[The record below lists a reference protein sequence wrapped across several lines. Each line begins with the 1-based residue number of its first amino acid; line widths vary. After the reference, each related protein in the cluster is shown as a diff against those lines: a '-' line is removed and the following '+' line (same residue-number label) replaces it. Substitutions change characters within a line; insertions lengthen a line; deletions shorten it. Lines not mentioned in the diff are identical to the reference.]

1 MTEIQIDIDTDEI
14 LKDVEEMTTPVA
26 PTPVE
31 AGKYEITA
39 QEIMQKEIKIKS
51 NLVVPILPSVGVVSL
66 AGSSDTGKS
75 CLLRQLAVSIVQGDS
90 DFIQFKIN
98 PKHKSVIFVASEDNE
113 EDTSIL
119 LHKHA
124 LKCAPEQL
132 QGLRFIF
139 EIDNLL
145 EKLNDSLENKS
156 ADLVII
162 DCFADIFAGD
172 LKNTSDIRACLHKY
186 KELSER
192 HKCLI
197 IFLHHTGKRTE
208 NKEPNKNN
216 LLSGQGFEGK
226 MRLVIELRA
235 DLNNANIRHL
245 CIVKGNYLPAKFKN
259 QSFEL
264 YFDENSLTFTS
275 TGNRIPFE
283 QLAKKEDD
291 EGKAKYLEAVRL
303 KAEGKTHDE
312 IAEAFGYD
320 GEQRRAIISKLITK
334 GNKNGWNN
342 EAYITD

>member
-51 NLVVPILPSVGVVSL
+51 NLVVPILPSVGVVAL

-75 CLLRQLAVSIVQGDS
+75 CLLRQLAVSIVRGAT
-90 DFIQFKIN
+90 DFVGFEIKS
-98 PKHKSVIFVASEDNE
+98 KHRSVIFVASEDNE

-124 LKCAPEQL
+124 LQAAPEEL
-132 QGLRFIF
+132 NGLRFIF
-139 EIDNLL
+139 EIENLL
-145 EKLNDSLENKS
+145 ENLNNSLKNKR
-156 ADLVII
+156 ADLIII
-162 DCFADIFAGD
+162 DCFADIFSGD

-186 KELSER
+186 KQLSELYQ
-192 HKCLI
+192 CLI

-226 MRLVIELRA
+226 MRLVIELRV
-235 DLNNANIRHL
+235 DLTNANIRHL
-245 CIVKGNYLPAKFKN
+245 CIVKGNYLSSQYKN
-259 QSFEL
+259 LSYEL
-264 YFDENSLTFTS
+264 NFDENTLTFST

-283 QLAKKEDD
+283 MLAKKEDD
-291 EGKAKYLEAVRL
+291 EGKLKYLEAVRL
-303 KAEGKTHDE
+303 KEEGKTLDQ
-312 IAEAFGYD
+312 IAEIFGYV
-320 GEQRRAIISKLITK
+320 GETKRATISKLIKK
-334 GNKNGWNN
+334 GENKGWGNDVK
-342 EAYITD
+342 Y